1 MGSLWGGI
9 GKAVKHNWMFIHMHK
24 PKGVYLH
31 VFAFKSDIS
40 PKIYNHL
47 PPVAPVALIFVSQFT
62 TLVITETST
71 IGFMAMKFRIDNH
84 GPQRLNPDFG
94 YRQIFPVVRR

>member
-1 MGSLWGGI
+1 
-9 GKAVKHNWMFIHMHK
+9 MHK

-47 PPVAPVALIFVSQFT
+47 PPVAPVAPVALIFVSQFT

-71 IGFMAMKFRIDNH
+71 IGFIAMIFRMDNH

-94 YRQIFPVVRR
+94 YRQIFPVVRRWVWQ

>member
-1 MGSLWGGI
+1 
-9 GKAVKHNWMFIHMHK
+9 MHK

-47 PPVAPVALIFVSQFT
+47 PPVAPVAPVARIFVSQFT

-71 IGFMAMKFRIDNH
+71 IGFIAMIFRMDNH

>member
-1 MGSLWGGI
+1 
-9 GKAVKHNWMFIHMHK
+9 MHK

-47 PPVAPVALIFVSQFT
+47 PPVAPVAPVALIFVSQFT

-94 YRQIFPVVRR
+94 YRQIFPVVRRWVWQ

>member
-1 MGSLWGGI
+1 
-9 GKAVKHNWMFIHMHK
+9 MFIHMHE

-47 PPVAPVALIFVSQFT
+47 PPVAPVAPVARIFVSQFT

-71 IGFMAMKFRIDNH
+71 IGFIAMIFRMDNH

-94 YRQIFPVVRR
+94 YRQIFPVVRRWVWQ

>member
-1 MGSLWGGI
+1 
-9 GKAVKHNWMFIHMHK
+9 MFIHMHK

-31 VFAFKSDIS
+31 VFAFKLDIS

-47 PPVAPVALIFVSQFT
+47 PPVAPVARIFVSQFT

-71 IGFMAMKFRIDNH
+71 IGFIAMIFRMDNH
-84 GPQRLNPDFG
+84 GPQRLNPVFG
-94 YRQIFPVVRR
+94 YRQISPVVRRWVWQ

>member
-1 MGSLWGGI
+1 
-9 GKAVKHNWMFIHMHK
+9 MHK

-47 PPVAPVALIFVSQFT
+47 PPVAPVAPVALIFVSQFT

>member
-1 MGSLWGGI
+1 
-9 GKAVKHNWMFIHMHK
+9 MHK

-31 VFAFKSDIS
+31 VFAFKLDIS

-47 PPVAPVALIFVSQFT
+47 PPVAPVAPVALIFVSQFT

-71 IGFMAMKFRIDNH
+71 IGFIAMIFRMDNH

>member
-1 MGSLWGGI
+1 
-9 GKAVKHNWMFIHMHK
+9 MFIHMHE

-47 PPVAPVALIFVSQFT
+47 PPVAPVAPVALIFVSQFT

-94 YRQIFPVVRR
+94 YRQIFPVVRRWVWQ

>member
-1 MGSLWGGI
+1 
-9 GKAVKHNWMFIHMHK
+9 MHK

-47 PPVAPVALIFVSQFT
+47 PPVAPVAPVALIFVSQFT

-71 IGFMAMKFRIDNH
+71 IGFIAMIFRMDNH

>member
-1 MGSLWGGI
+1 
-9 GKAVKHNWMFIHMHK
+9 MHK

-40 PKIYNHL
+40 PKMYNHL
-47 PPVAPVALIFVSQFT
+47 PPVAPVAPVARIFVSQFT
-62 TLVITETST
+62 TEVITETSA
-71 IGFMAMKFRIDNH
+71 IGFMAMKFRMDNH

>member
-1 MGSLWGGI
+1 
-9 GKAVKHNWMFIHMHK
+9 MHE

-31 VFAFKSDIS
+31 VFAFKLDIS

-47 PPVAPVALIFVSQFT
+47 PPVAPVAPVARIFVSQFT

-71 IGFMAMKFRIDNH
+71 IGFIAMIFRMDNH

>member
-1 MGSLWGGI
+1 
-9 GKAVKHNWMFIHMHK
+9 MFIHMHK

-31 VFAFKSDIS
+31 VFAFKLDIS

-47 PPVAPVALIFVSQFT
+47 PPVAPVARIFVSQFT

-94 YRQIFPVVRR
+94 YRQIFPVVRRWVWQ

>member
-1 MGSLWGGI
+1 
-9 GKAVKHNWMFIHMHK
+9 MHE

-47 PPVAPVALIFVSQFT
+47 PPVAPVAPVARIFVSQFT

-71 IGFMAMKFRIDNH
+71 IGFIAMIFRMDNH

-94 YRQIFPVVRR
+94 YRQIFPVVRRWVWQ